1 MTNAYRV
8 LIVEDEVMLALELEA
23 ELQSMGIMVCGIAP
37 NIGDAVA
44 LTMKEKPNLVMMD
57 VHLEGPQDGVEI
69 ARWLGEMYGVP
80 VVFVTAYADNKI
92 LLERIHKLIPGAP
105 VLSKPLDSSH
115 LSETIADLKNRP
127 QPSGFMSRR

>member
-1 MTNAYRV
+1 
-8 LIVEDEVMLALELEA
+8 
-23 ELQSMGIMVCGIAP
+23 
-37 NIGDAVA
+37 
-44 LTMKEKPNLVMMD
+44 
-57 VHLEGPQDGVEI
+57 VEI

-127 QPSGFMSRR
+127 PPSSFMSRR